1 MDVSM
6 LKHYDSFIK
15 VVNYF
20 KNLNINNLQINLD
33 INLLRAPLSENIK
46 SLLLHNLFDFIEW
59 KRKNGNLNYAVSLIY
74 MNPIFLDNRI
84 CASFNPNNTIPN
96 MSIMP
101 NGKVGYCYLDQNN
114 SIIIQDNLN
123 DILTKISQQEKYQTY
138 IDHRKKCED
147 CIARQICNIVG
158 CPKNYLEVIENKGL
172 DIWCNNIRDI
182 RMNIL
187 KYLILGK

>member
-59 KRKNGNLNYAVSLIY
+59 KRKNGNLNYAASLIY

-123 DILTKISQQEKYQTY
+123 DILTKISQQEKNQTY
-138 IDHRKKCED
+138 IDQRKKCED
-147 CIARQICNIVG
+147 CIARQKCNIVG

>member
-74 MNPIFLDNRI
+74 MNPICNR
-84 CASFNPNNTIPN
+84 
-96 MSIMP
+96 
-101 NGKVGYCYLDQNN
+101 
-114 SIIIQDNLN
+114 
-123 DILTKISQQEKYQTY
+123 KI
-138 IDHRKKCED
+138 KKC
-147 CIARQICNIVG
+147 I
-158 CPKNYLEVIENKGL
+158 
-172 DIWCNNIRDI
+172 
-182 RMNIL
+182 
-187 KYLILGK
+187 